1 MSEMDNFKINARS
14 VKAAPLHR
22 TFHLDDEFFHN
33 LKQDEIKGGDINA
46 ELTLRHIGTDTYEA
60 AYAIHGTVTV
70 TCDRCLDDLVLP
82 VAVEETRILK
92 DDPAAREATDERIT
106 LLDGG
111 HYDAAWELY
120 ELIELSLPLQR
131 VHDVNDCDPDVVSR
145 LHATDDEA

>member
-14 VKAAPLHR
+14 VNAAPLHR
-22 TFHLDDEFFHN
+22 TFHLVDEFFHN

-46 ELTLRHIGTDTYEA
+46 ELTLRHTGTDTYEA

-106 LLDGG
+106 LLYGG

-120 ELIELSLPLQR
+120 ELIVLSLPLQR

-145 LHATDDEA
+145 RHATDDEA

>member
-1 MSEMDNFKINARS
+1 M
-14 VKAAPLHR
+14 
-22 TFHLDDEFFHN
+22 
-33 LKQDEIKGGDINA
+33 
-46 ELTLRHIGTDTYEA
+46 
-60 AYAIHGTVTV
+60 